1 MQKVE
6 QVLSLLRKGKL
17 NRASATDRL
26 NTLWLDNVI
35 SNTQLD
41 AALLRIDVIL
51 NMQDCQS
58 VGVNYED

>member
-6 QVLSLLRKGKL
+6 QILSLLRKGKL

-41 AALLRIDVIL
+41 AALLRVDVIL
-51 NMQDCQS
+51 NMQVCSS
-58 VGVNYED
+58 VGV